1 MKKILLST
9 LLLLVM
15 LSIIGCQPM
24 LTGETYSRDDARQI
38 QQLEFGIIEQIK
50 MVQIEGTKSA
60 IGAGSGAIIG
70 GVAGSSIG
78 GGRGAI
84 IATVIGAI
92 AGGMAGSAIEESVTK
107 RQGMEITI
115 RKESGQLIS
124 IVQELSPNQSF
135 SVGDRVRVLNNN
147 GEARVVY

>member
-1 MKKILLST
+1 
-9 LLLLVM
+9 
-15 LSIIGCQPM
+15 

-78 GGRGAI
+78 GGRGVI

>member
-78 GGRGAI
+78 GGRGVI